1 LDKWLAHVH
10 ANEQKG
16 LHDSPTVS
24 MKIWREMQ
32 HLFFYKLL
40 TDKVIALFHD

>member
-1 LDKWLAHVH
+1 MISSDVVLMKISELIQVFIVLDKWLAHVH

-24 MKIWREMQ
+24 MKI
-32 HLFFYKLL
+32 
-40 TDKVIALFHD
+40 